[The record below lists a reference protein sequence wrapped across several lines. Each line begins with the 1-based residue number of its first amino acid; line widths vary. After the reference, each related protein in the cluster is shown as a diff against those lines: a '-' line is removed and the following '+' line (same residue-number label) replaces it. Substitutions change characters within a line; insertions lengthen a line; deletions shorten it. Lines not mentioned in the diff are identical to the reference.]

1 MKDKYELIKRDFG
14 VVVPRLKG
22 SNISWTLVEDNIVY
36 EMEECKFIGISGFDY
51 KLFEEDEGGGGGEG
65 LDGYPYLK
73 HIIQFWPGYWVR

>member
-51 KLFEEDEGGGGGEG
+51 KLFEEEGSGGVQGGIYV
-65 LDGYPYLK
+65 YPYLK
-73 HIIQFWPGYWVR
+73 HLIEL